1 MRGMSNLPTSVAVT
15 SCLAALA
22 ANLPSAAPDAFRLLP
37 LGSFRAV
44 DGRPEKLDAWVLT
57 ADDAQKIA
65 ADLAALNRDLPIDYE
80 HQILEA
86 KRNGQPAP
94 AAGWIK
100 RVGVR
105 AEGDA
110 PGLWAEEVVWTE
122 RARQM
127 IAAGEYRYISP
138 VFRFDPKTG
147 RITALLMAALTNHP
161 GLDGLTDL
169 QPLTEDTPMPD
180 SIAALREALGN
191 PDPAIDPAAAA
202 VEALKAKDAEIARL
216 KKEVEAVQAAAVPMS
231 EHAKLQAELAA
242 LSARVEADERA
253 RLIEA
258 GLADGRILPA
268 QKDYWSQQPI
278 AALKAW
284 LEVAQ
289 PVAAL
294 TGQQSGE
301 VAPNA
306 NKTAALSAEAEHL
319 CRIAGWTPEVFRG

>member
-1 MRGMSNLPTSVAVT
+1 MMRAMSSLNAPVAVT

-22 ANLPSAAPDAFRLLP
+22 ATLPSAAPEAFRLLP

-44 DGRPEKLDAWVLT
+44 DGRPETLAAWVLT
-57 ADDAQKIA
+57 AEDAQAIA
-65 ADLAALNRDLPIDYE
+65 ADLAALNRDIPIDYE

-86 KRNGQPAP
+86 RKNGQPAP

-100 RVGVR
+100 RVGLR
-105 AEGDA
+105 LAGDA

-127 IAAGEYRYISP
+127 IAAGEYRYVSP
-138 VFRFDPKTG
+138 VFKHAPKTG
-147 RITALLMAALTNHP
+147 RVTALLMAALTNHP

-169 QPLTEDTPMPD
+169 QPMKEDTMSD
-180 SIAALREALGN
+180 SIAALREALGT
-191 PDPAIDPAAAA
+191 PEGEDAAQAA
-202 VEALKAKDAEIARL
+202 LAALQEKDAEIARL
-216 KKEVEAVQAAAVPMS
+216 KAEAAAIQSAAVPMT
-231 EHAKLQAELAA
+231 EHAKLQAALAA
-242 LSARVEADERA
+242 LSARVEADEKA

-268 QKDYWSQQPI
+268 QKDYWAGQPTD
-278 AALKAW
+278 ALKAW
-284 LEVAQ
+284 LDVAQ

-294 TGQQSGE
+294 TGAQSAS

-306 NKTAALSAEAEHL
+306 GKTAALSAEAEHL
-319 CRIAGWTPEVFRG
+319 CRVGGWAQEVFRG

>member
-1 MRGMSNLPTSVAVT
+1 MSILPVSVAVP

-22 ANLPSAAPDAFRLLP
+22 ATLPSAAPDAFRLLP

-57 ADDAQKIA
+57 AQDAEKIA
-65 ADLAALNRDLPIDYE
+65 ADLAALQRDLPIDYE

-86 KRNGQPAP
+86 KNNGQPAP

-105 AEGDA
+105 TEGDA

-127 IAAGEYRYISP
+127 IAAGEYRYVSP
-138 VFRFDPKTG
+138 VFQFDPGTG

-169 QPLTEDTPMPD
+169 QPLTEDTPMSD
-180 SIAALREALGN
+180 SIAALRAALGET
-191 PDPAIDPAAAA
+191 DPAIDPAAAA

-216 KKEVEAVQAAAVPMS
+216 KKEVEAIQAAAVPMS

-242 LSARVEADERA
+242 LAAKVEADEKA

-258 GLADGRILPA
+258 GLSDGRILPA
-268 QKDYWSQQPI
+268 QKAYWEKQPI

-289 PVAAL
+289 PVVAL
-294 TGQQSGE
+294 TGQQSAS

-306 NKTAALSAEAEHL
+306 GKPAALSAEAEHL
-319 CRIAGWTPEVFRG
+319 VRIAGWQPEVFHDA

>member
-1 MRGMSNLPTSVAVT
+1 MRGMSNLPMSVAAT

-22 ANLPSAAPDAFRLLP
+22 ATLPSAAPEAFRLLP

-44 DGRPEKLDAWVLT
+44 DGRPEKLDAWVLR
-57 ADDAQKIA
+57 ADDAEKIA
-65 ADLAALNRDLPIDYE
+65 ADLAALQRDLPIDYE

-86 KRNGQPAP
+86 KNNGQPAP

-100 RVGVR
+100 RVAVR
-105 AEGDA
+105 LDGDA
-110 PGLWAEEVVWTE
+110 PGLWAEQVVWTE

-127 IAAGEYRYISP
+127 IAAGEYRYVSP
-138 VFRFDPKTG
+138 VFRFDTKTG

-169 QPLTEDTPMPD
+169 QPLKEDTTMSD
-180 SIAALREALGN
+180 SIAALRAALGAT
-191 PDPAIDPAAAA
+191 DPAIDPAAAA

-216 KKEVEAVQAAAVPMS
+216 KEEVEAVQAAAVPLT

-242 LSARVEADERA
+242 LAARVEADEKA

-258 GLADGRILPA
+258 GLSDGRILPA
-268 QKDYWSQQPI
+268 QKPYWEKQPI

-294 TGQQSGE
+294 TGLQSGE

>member
-1 MRGMSNLPTSVAVT
+1 MRGMSNLPMSVAAT

-22 ANLPSAAPDAFRLLP
+22 ATLPSAAPEAFRLLP

-44 DGRPEKLDAWVLT
+44 DGRPEKLDAWVLR
-57 ADDAQKIA
+57 ADDAEKIA
-65 ADLAALNRDLPIDYE
+65 ADLAALQRDLPIDYE

-86 KRNGQPAP
+86 KNNGQPAP

-100 RVGVR
+100 RVAVR
-105 AEGDA
+105 LDGDA
-110 PGLWAEEVVWTE
+110 PGLWAEQVVWTE

-127 IAAGEYRYISP
+127 IAAGEYRYVSP

-169 QPLTEDTPMPD
+169 QPLKEDTTMSD
-180 SIAALREALGN
+180 SIAALRAALGAT
-191 PDPAIDPAAAA
+191 DPAIDPAAAA

-216 KKEVEAVQAAAVPMS
+216 KEEVEAVQAAAVPLT

-242 LSARVEADERA
+242 LAARVEADEKA

-258 GLADGRILPA
+258 GLSDGRILPA
-268 QKDYWSQQPI
+268 QKPYWEKQPI

-294 TGQQSGE
+294 TGLQSGE

-306 NKTAALSAEAEHL
+306 NKTAALSAEAEYL

>member
-1 MRGMSNLPTSVAVT
+1 MRGMSNLPMSVAAT

-22 ANLPSAAPDAFRLLP
+22 ATLPSAAPEAFRLLP

-44 DGRPEKLDAWVLT
+44 DGRPEKLDAWVLR
-57 ADDAQKIA
+57 ADDAEKIA
-65 ADLAALNRDLPIDYE
+65 ADLAALQRDLPIDYE

-86 KRNGQPAP
+86 KNNGQPAP

-100 RVGVR
+100 RVAVR
-105 AEGDA
+105 LDGDA
-110 PGLWAEEVVWTE
+110 PGLWAEQVVWTE

-127 IAAGEYRYISP
+127 IAAGEYRYVSP

-169 QPLTEDTPMPD
+169 QPLKEDTTMSD
-180 SIAALREALGN
+180 SIAALRAALGAT
-191 PDPAIDPAAAA
+191 DPAIDPAAAA

-216 KKEVEAVQAAAVPMS
+216 KEEVEAVQAAAVPLT

-242 LSARVEADERA
+242 LAARVEADEKA

-258 GLADGRILPA
+258 GLSDGRILPA
-268 QKDYWSQQPI
+268 QKPYWEKQPI

-294 TGQQSGE
+294 TGLQSGE

>member
-1 MRGMSNLPTSVAVT
+1 MYGHPASVTPTPT
-15 SCLAALA
+15 LAALA
-22 ANLPSAAPDAFRLLP
+22 ATLPSAAPDAFRLLP

-57 ADDAQKIA
+57 AEDAEKIA
-65 ADLAALNRDLPIDYE
+65 ADLAALERDLPIDYE

-86 KRNGQPAP
+86 KNNGQPAP

-100 RVGVR
+100 RLGVR
-105 AEGDA
+105 LTGEA

-127 IAAGEYRYISP
+127 IAAGEYRYVSP

-169 QPLTEDTPMPD
+169 QPMKEDTMPD
-180 SIAALREALGN
+180 SIAALREALGAT
-191 PDPAIDPAAAA
+191 DPAIDPAAAA
-202 VEALKAKDAEIARL
+202 VEALKAKDAEIAQL

-242 LSARVEADERA
+242 LAAKVESDEKA

-258 GLADGRILPA
+258 GLSDGRILPA

-284 LEVAQ
+284 LDVAQ

-294 TGQQSGE
+294 IGQQSAS

-306 NKTAALSAEAEHL
+306 DKTTALSAEAEHL
-319 CRIAGWTPEVFRG
+319 CRIAGWTPEVFHGA